1 MSQAAIRP
9 LSMTGSEPAGFRG
22 LFGWTMFDWANQPF
36 FTVITT
42 FIFAPYFAA
51 TMVSDPVQGQATWG
65 YIQATAG
72 LLIAILSPVLGAMAD
87 AGGPRKPW
95 IAAFQAM
102 TVIGCILL
110 WWGVPD
116 ASSGTILLIA
126 AAMVLATVG
135 AEFAVVFNNAML
147 PGLVTAERIGR
158 LSGIGWGM
166 GYAGGLV
173 ALVLVALVLPDSGL
187 FDKQAEEHNRM
198 VGPFSAIWLVLFVL
212 PMFLYTPDRDSR
224 RLPLMTAAR
233 DGLRQLRQTLAA
245 LRRYRNIVRYLL
257 ARMLYNDGIL
267 AVIGFSGIYAK
278 GVFGWSTFELGLFGI
293 IITAIA
299 ILGCLIGGW
308 LDDRL
313 GSKRT
318 IQVAVILLTIATL
331 GVISIGRETVLF
343 GLPMPA
349 GDAEG
354 FLQTPAQ
361 IVFMLFGLLMGL
373 GFGPAQS
380 ASRTMLA
387 RLAPPDL
394 MTEFFGLFALSG
406 KATAFLAPFL
416 IGLVTQTYES
426 QRAGLVV
433 VIAFFIVGYALLLP
447 VREGQEPPAD

>member
-1 MSQAAIRP
+1 MSSVDIRP
-9 LSMTGSEPAGFRG
+9 LSMTGSEPAGFKG
-22 LFGWTMFDWANQPF
+22 LLGWTMFDWANQPF

-51 TMVSDPVQGQATWG
+51 EMIADPVQGQAYWG

-72 LLIAILSPVLGAMAD
+72 FLIAILSPVFGAMAD

-95 IAAFQAM
+95 IGTFQAL

-110 WWGVPD
+110 WWALPD
-116 ASSGTILLIA
+116 ASGSLVLLIA
-126 AAMVLATVG
+126 FAMVIATVG
-135 AEFAVVFNNAML
+135 AEFSVVFNNAML
-147 PGLVTAERIGR
+147 PSLVTAERIGR
-158 LSGIGWGM
+158 MSGIGWGM
-166 GYAGGLV
+166 GYLGGLV
-173 ALVLVALVLPDSGL
+173 ALVLVAIVLPDSGL
-187 FDKQAEEHNRM
+187 FDKEAHEHNRM
-198 VGPFSAIWLVLFVL
+198 VGPFSALWLIVFVL
-212 PMFLYTPDRDSR
+212 PMFLYTPDRESR
-224 RLPLMTAAR
+224 RIPLTTAAR
-233 DGLRQLRQTLAA
+233 DGLAQLGATLRE
-245 LRRYRNIVRYLL
+245 LRRYRNIVRYLI

-299 ILGCLIGGW
+299 IVGCLIGGW

-318 IQVAVILLTIATL
+318 IQMAVILLTVATL
-331 GVISIGRETVLF
+331 GVISIGRDSVLF
-343 GLPMPA
+343 GIPMPA
-349 GDAEG
+349 GEASG

-373 GFGPAQS
+373 GFGPAQA
-380 ASRTMLA
+380 ASRTMMA
-387 RLAPPDL
+387 RMAPPDL

-416 IGLVTQTYES
+416 IGLVTQSYDS

-433 VIAFFIVGYALLLP
+433 VIAFFVLGYFLLLP
-447 VREGQEPPAD
+447 VREQQEKPDG